1 MLFMFFRGSDNF
13 EKEMDEIFNKNLER
27 FLFENNHP
35 NFLFNQPL
43 PDCKKTLMYIA
54 CQEGNYQVVEFFLN
68 KNMNPSIK
76 SKINDNEFETCL
88 EVAAR
93 WNYIDIVKLL
103 QNPYITKQQKD
114 EIDKD
119 LKTLDEI
126 RFYLLKKG
134 LQKN

>member
-1 MLFMFFRGSDNF
+1 M
-13 EKEMDEIFNKNLER
+13 MDINKLTNLEDI
-27 FLFENNHP
+27 LG
-35 NFLFNQPL
+35 
-43 PDCKKTLMYIA
+43 I
-54 CQEGNYQVVEFFLN
+54 
-68 KNMNPSIK
+68 
-76 SKINDNEFETCL
+76 
-88 EVAAR
+88 
-93 WNYIDIVKLL
+93 YIDIVKLL

>member
-1 MLFMFFRGSDNF
+1 M
-13 EKEMDEIFNKNLER
+13 MDINKLTNLEDI
-27 FLFENNHP
+27 L
-35 NFLFNQPL
+35 
-43 PDCKKTLMYIA
+43 
-54 CQEGNYQVVEFFLN
+54 
-68 KNMNPSIK
+68 SI
-76 SKINDNEFETCL
+76 
-88 EVAAR
+88 
-93 WNYIDIVKLL
+93 YIDIVKLL

>member
-1 MLFMFFRGSDNF
+1 
-13 EKEMDEIFNKNLER
+13 MDINKLTNLEDI
-27 FLFENNHP
+27 LG
-35 NFLFNQPL
+35 
-43 PDCKKTLMYIA
+43 I
-54 CQEGNYQVVEFFLN
+54 
-68 KNMNPSIK
+68 
-76 SKINDNEFETCL
+76 
-88 EVAAR
+88 
-93 WNYIDIVKLL
+93 YIDIVKLL

>member
-1 MLFMFFRGSDNF
+1 
-13 EKEMDEIFNKNLER
+13 MDINKLTNLEDI
-27 FLFENNHP
+27 L
-35 NFLFNQPL
+35 
-43 PDCKKTLMYIA
+43 
-54 CQEGNYQVVEFFLN
+54 
-68 KNMNPSIK
+68 SI
-76 SKINDNEFETCL
+76 
-88 EVAAR
+88 
-93 WNYIDIVKLL
+93 YIDIVKLL

>member
-1 MLFMFFRGSDNF
+1 MNI
-13 EKEMDEIFNKNLER
+13 EKITNLEDI
-27 FLFENNHP
+27 L
-35 NFLFNQPL
+35 
-43 PDCKKTLMYIA
+43 
-54 CQEGNYQVVEFFLN
+54 
-68 KNMNPSIK
+68 SI
-76 SKINDNEFETCL
+76 
-88 EVAAR
+88 
-93 WNYIDIVKLL
+93 YIDIVKLL

>member
-1 MLFMFFRGSDNF
+1 MQIEI
-13 EKEMDEIFNKNLER
+13 EKLTNLEDI
-27 FLFENNHP
+27 L
-35 NFLFNQPL
+35 
-43 PDCKKTLMYIA
+43 
-54 CQEGNYQVVEFFLN
+54 
-68 KNMNPSIK
+68 SI
-76 SKINDNEFETCL
+76 
-88 EVAAR
+88 
-93 WNYIDIVKLL
+93 YIDIVKLL